1 MKALRVCID
10 ARVRDGEGGRQQ
22 LVIGLA
28 RALSRLDDGNEYLFL
43 VSPEDDEWLR
53 PHLAGRCRRLE
64 PGHPPP
70 RKRLGSRI
78 AWQFEARSE
87 WLWRRRWPPPTDRY
101 TEEEIKT
108 IGVSDGT
115 IELAGVDVMHFVLS
129 GGFLTT
135 VPTIYHPHDLQH
147 LHHPH
152 FFETEDAA
160 ARDLIYRTYSD
171 QASLVVMM
179 TSSGK
184 RNLVAQFHLP
194 PEKVAV
200 VPGGSVLGDY
210 PEPSAADLSSVR
222 ERLRLPERILLYP
235 ARTWPHKNHVTLLEA
250 VALLRD
256 RHGLEI
262 GLVCPGA
269 HDEHFGLLEERVLEL
284 GLSDNVLFPGF
295 VSPLELRALYSL
307 ATALVFPS
315 LFEGWG
321 LPVSEALWAG
331 VPVACSAIP
340 PLLDVARDAALTFD
354 PHSREQIAD
363 AIARLWR
370 DAHLRDD
377 LVTRGK
383 RRSEQISFEH
393 AARVFRAQ
401 YRRIGGGRLSREDK
415 ALVQAP
421 PMS

>member
-28 RALSRLDDGNEYLFL
+28 RALSRLEDGNEYLFL

-53 PHLAGRCRRLE
+53 PHLGGGCRRLE

-78 AWQFEARSE
+78 AWQFEARSQ

-101 TEEEIKT
+101 TEDEIKT

-152 FFETEDAA
+152 FFGDEDAA
-160 ARDLIYRTYSD
+160 ARDLIYRTYSE

-184 RNLVAQFHLP
+184 RDLVTQFDLP
-194 PEKVAV
+194 AEKVAV

-210 PEPSAADLSSVR
+210 PEPSGADLSFVR
-222 ERLRLPERILLYP
+222 ERLRLPERFLLYP
-235 ARTWPHKNHVTLLEA
+235 ARTWPHKNHGTLLEA
-250 VALLRD
+250 LALLRD

-269 HDEHFGLLEERVLEL
+269 QDEHLALLEERVLQL
-284 GLSDNVLFPGF
+284 GLCDSVLFPGF
-295 VSPLELRALYSL
+295 ISPLELRALYSL
-307 ATALVFPS
+307 ATALVYPS

-321 LPVSEALWAG
+321 LPLSEALWAG

-340 PLLDVARDAALTFD
+340 PLLDVAGGAALTFD
-354 PHSREQIAD
+354 PRSPEQIAD
-363 AIARLWR
+363 TIARLWR
-370 DAHLRDD
+370 DAHLRAD
-377 LVTRGK
+377 LVKRGK
-383 RRSEQISFEH
+383 RRSDQIGFEH
-393 AARVFRAQ
+393 AARVFRAH
-401 YRRIGGGRLSREDK
+401 YRRIGGGRLAREDK
-415 ALVQAP
+415 ALLQAP